1 VLHALSTVLS
11 CELHLL
17 STHETH
23 AEVAPFALARQ
34 LVAEL
39 LLLLE
44 QAKAASAAV
53 AMAPTIITAFIIA
66 ADLP

>member
-1 VLHALSTVLS
+1 MS

-44 QAKAASAAV
+44 QANVASATV
-53 AMAPTIITAFIIA
+53 AIAPTIITAFIIGP
-66 ADLP
+66 DLP